1 MMAEKDTEKKEP
13 KESTR
18 SEAEIAA
25 QEEAARRVGIAPEQA
40 ALLEQMR
47 EEERSARLGKTP

>member
-1 MMAEKDTEKKEP
+1 MAEKDTEKKEP
-13 KESTR
+13 KESTM

-25 QEEAARRVGIAPEQA
+25 QEEVARRIGIAPEQA

-47 EEERSARLGKTP
+47 AEERSARLGKTP